1 MFATIGVNNELLKE
15 IDDKLRMKS
24 TTHVTF
30 NRKAEI
36 ETEIRQNPLLLEYIY
51 KIYYLDYK
59 WFEYSI

>member
-1 MFATIGVNNELLKE
+1 MFATIGVNNELLKV